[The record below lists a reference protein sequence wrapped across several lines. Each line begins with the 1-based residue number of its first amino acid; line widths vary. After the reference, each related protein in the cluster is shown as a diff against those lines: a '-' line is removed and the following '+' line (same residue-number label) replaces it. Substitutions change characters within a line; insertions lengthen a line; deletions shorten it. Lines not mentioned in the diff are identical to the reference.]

1 MDKNYKHY
9 VHVRIW
15 AEQIIFTKYV
25 FSQTGQLVGLISSIR
40 SSLCYDTLLMVCNH
54 ICCRKWEKSYCLG
67 LFECNQGLTWT
78 LTWTFRLCVFVLV
91 GLGVDIY
98 SLQSQTPEAT
108 YPCKSQPTL
117 YAGLADF
124 LNDFAY
130 SDLHELLRP
139 AIPVDQTLLV
149 EIILKTKTFWKS
161 CCHDTMQA
169 LHRMYFK
176 RCHWI
181 ALAIFGTL
189 LSY

>member
-1 MDKNYKHY
+1 
-9 VHVRIW
+9 
-15 AEQIIFTKYV
+15 
-25 FSQTGQLVGLISSIR
+25 
-40 SSLCYDTLLMVCNH
+40 MVCNH
-54 ICCRKWEKSYCLG
+54 ICCRKWGKSYCLG
-67 LFECNQGLTWT
+67 LFECNQGLPRGEGGGIGFLNTPQKTWT

-98 SLQSQTPEAT
+98 SLQCQTPEAT

-130 SDLHELLRP
+130 SDLHELPRP
-139 AIPVDQTLLV
+139 AISVDQTLLV
-149 EIILKTKTFWKS
+149 EIILTTKTFWKL